1 LQFNDL
7 EGCKQGC
14 MYLPDN
20 IGERPWPMAALLQSL
35 AAGLRRWAGELDPS
49 DKEDRQ

>member
-1 LQFNDL
+1 
-7 EGCKQGC
+7 

-20 IGERPWPMAALLQSL
+20 IGERPWPMALLQSL
-35 AAGLRRWAGELDPS
+35 AGLRKMAGELDSS